1 MSGPKELILASGS
14 PRRKELLT
22 SLGWKFSVHIP
33 TLDETLLPGEG
44 GEEAVKRLS
53 LEKARAVARVH
64 PGRWIIAADTA
75 VVFGGRILGKPQD
88 RDESLEM
95 LILLNDQTHEVY
107 TGVTVASPG
116 LFISAVEKTE
126 VVFRSLSPEALKAYA
141 ASGEGDDKAGAYAIQ
156 GLGAFLVESIRGDY
170 FNVVGLP
177 LCRLGK
183 MLESLGFPLAEQWRM
198 LL

>member
-14 PRRKELLT
+14 PRRKELLD
-22 SLGWKFSVHIP
+22 SLGWEFSVRVPI
-33 TLDETLLPGEG
+33 LDEALLPGEG

-53 LEKARAVARVH
+53 LEKARAVARDH
-64 PGRWIIAADTA
+64 PGRWIIAADTT
-75 VVFGGRILGKPQD
+75 VVFDGRILGKPRD

-95 LILLNDQTHEVY
+95 LILLNGGTHEVF

-126 VVFRSLSPEALKAYA
+126 VVFREAPSEMLKAYVA
-141 ASGEGDDKAGAYAIQ
+141 GGEGDDKAGAYGIQ

-183 MLESLGFPLAEQWRM
+183 MLESLGFPLAEQWRTS
-198 LL
+198 